1 MEVLAHCGSIDAE
14 MEAVSDEME
23 VTAGL
28 IQKLV
33 DENATRKLDQHDYR
47 KKYDGY
53 ASRYAALESR
63 MDSLEKERER
73 KEIQYDIFGGFLAG
87 LSGTEDLPVDFN
99 EKLFHR
105 LVYFP
110 PVFGEGRVFYTYP
123 KGAEVRRGI

>member
-1 MEVLAHCGSIDAE
+1 MSRSASCWRTVRQS
-14 MEAVSDEME
+14 S

-33 DENATRKLDQHDYR
+33 DEN
-47 KKYDGY
+47 

-73 KEIQYDIFGGFLAG
+73 KEIQYDLFSGFLAG
-87 LSGTEDLPVDFN
+87 LGETEELLVDFN

-105 LVYFP
+105 LVDYTTVYP
-110 PVFGEGRVFYTYP
+110 DGRGGGTFRNGV
-123 KGAEVRRGI
+123 EVGTEI